1 MTRCF
6 IIIIVVV
13 VVIIIIII
21 IIIIF
26 FFFYHLLS
34 ITPKF
39 SYMYTCW
46 DTDFIDKRS
55 SEQSMF
61 SYFCAVFRF
70 EQLEWSVWL
79 LQNYWKG

>member
-6 IIIIVVV
+6 IIIVVVVVV

-21 IIIIF
+21 I

-39 SYMYTCW
+39 SYMYTSW
-46 DTDFIDKRS
+46 DTDFIEKIS

-61 SYFCAVFRF
+61 SLC
-70 EQLEWSVWL
+70 SVSVQTIRVISVIIAKL
-79 LQNYWKG
+79 LGKG